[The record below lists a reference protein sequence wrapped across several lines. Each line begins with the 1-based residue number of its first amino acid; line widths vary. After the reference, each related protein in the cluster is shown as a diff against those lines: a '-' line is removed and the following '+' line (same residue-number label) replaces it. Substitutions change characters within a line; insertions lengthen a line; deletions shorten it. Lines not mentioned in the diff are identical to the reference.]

1 VVSCLAA
8 EDARQELDEARSSL
22 YRSLTLKESGGI
34 KVNWWGALPLA
45 ADAALTALTAGLN
58 KEVAH
63 AIGGKDSEGG
73 LATALAK
80 WFKVKDTQEA
90 FKLIEREASERYVE
104 QLTDLSVHPQHKDAT
119 LDVEEQ
125 FDGLEG

>member
-1 VVSCLAA
+1 MYRIADAVDVARPLAIPLDPSRRGV
-8 EDARQELDEARSSL
+8 EDAQQELDEARSSL

-90 FKLIEREASERYVE
+90 FKLME
-104 QLTDLSVHPQHKDAT
+104 
-119 LDVEEQ
+119 
-125 FDGLEG
+125 